1 MAYQKL
7 QPERAIQVIP
17 HTSIPVPDPALEVI
31 SGEADTYTGPAITN
45 PFQDDNATF
54 VTSDVKVGDIV
65 FNTTDKTITQVA
77 EVVSETVLR
86 LDDAIMANGETYAI
100 YRYTDKS
107 ACLLYVGGAGNVG
120 VTTIGGDQVIFYGV
134 PAGTFIPV
142 QVTNVGPTGVVTA
155 TDIIALR

>member
-17 HTSIPVPDPALEVI
+17 HSSIPIPDPALEVT

-54 VTSDVKVGDIV
+54 ITSDVKVGDIV
-65 FNTTDKTITQVA
+65 FNTTDKTITQVRSV
-77 EVVSETVLR
+77 ESETVLT
-86 LDDAIMANGETYAI
+86 LDDAIMASGETYTI

-107 ACLLYVGGAGNVG
+107 ACVLYVGGAGNVG
-120 VTTIGGDQVIFYGV
+120 VTTIGGDNVTFYGV
-134 PAGTFIPV
+134 PAGTFLPV

-155 TDIIALR
+155 TDIVALR